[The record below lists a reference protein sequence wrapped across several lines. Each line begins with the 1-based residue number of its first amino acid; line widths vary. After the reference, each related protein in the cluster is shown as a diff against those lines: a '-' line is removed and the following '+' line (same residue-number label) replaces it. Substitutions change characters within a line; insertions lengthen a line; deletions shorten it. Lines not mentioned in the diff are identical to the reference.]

1 MERLSIPYYEISTG
15 DFPGHFAWKN
25 FLDPFLVVLGIVQSL
40 MLCLSYKPDVIFS
53 KGGFVA
59 IPVVIGAWIC
69 RIPVICHEADI
80 KPGLAN
86 RLCFQFSQYVCINFP
101 QTEKY
106 LPRRIMG
113 ERTKLTGS
121 PIRQSVLKGNASKGR
136 AFLGLI
142 GDKPLLLVLGDGPDS
157 NIINDCIRR
166 SRFQLLRYYQ
176 VIHIVGKGNLDS
188 GNSGNEAYVQKET
201 LYEEFGDVLAAADLV
216 MSRADGNSIYE
227 FLVKRKSHL
236 LIPLSKKASH
246 GEQII
251 NAAIFEK
258 FGMSLVLQDVELT
271 PESLITFLGLLKRQ
285 RKARLVALKKFQAL
299 DAVKNISNLIGKMIG

>member
-1 MERLSIPYYEISTG
+1 
-15 DFPGHFAWKN
+15 
-25 FLDPFLVVLGIVQSL
+25 
-40 MLCLSYKPDVIFS
+40 
-53 KGGFVA
+53 
-59 IPVVIGAWIC
+59 
-69 RIPVICHEADI
+69 
-80 KPGLAN
+80 
-86 RLCFQFSQYVCINFP
+86 
-101 QTEKY
+101 
-106 LPRRIMG
+106 
-113 ERTKLTGS
+113 
-121 PIRQSVLKGNASKGR
+121 
-136 AFLGLI
+136 
-142 GDKPLLLVLGDGPDS
+142 
-157 NIINDCIRR
+157 
-166 SRFQLLRYYQ
+166 
-176 VIHIVGKGNLDS
+176 VGKGNLDS